1 MKLLKGGNVLNSN
14 DKKNYSVNLHRLYLK
29 EKREALGRTVMDVGD
44 LIGIS
49 SDYYCQIENGFR
61 GKRLSVKMLLQI
73 ADALEMNLCDAI
85 QGEKDFIKE
94 KDRMTEKLERVSSG

>member
-1 MKLLKGGNVLNSN
+1 MNSN
-14 DKKNYSVNLHRLYLK
+14 DRKNYSVNLHRLYLK

-73 ADALEMNLCDAI
+73 ADALEMNLCEAI
-85 QGEKDFIKE
+85 QGEKDALLWKSDTQSPPLDGKIVWRKRR
-94 KDRMTEKLERVSSG
+94 K